1 MSSERDKM
9 FIDEAKRIIDSAN
22 EKKIVL
28 RVLGAI
34 AFRLHCPKF
43 RHILENIRHITD
55 IDLVAYGK
63 QMNQV
68 EKYFIDLGYE
78 LRPPSFAALAAR
90 RRIFYDRDRGIVV
103 DVFFDKL
110 EMCHVIDFKGRLEV
124 DYPTIPLAEMLLEKL
139 QIVQITE
146 KDVKDVIILLREHE
160 IGERDDETI
169 NAKYIAKI
177 FAKDWGFYYTATT
190 NLKKIKQLLGPF
202 DALTDEDKKDVESK
216 IDKLLDIIEKEPKS
230 LGWKMR
236 AKIGTKKIWYRK
248 VEEIEFPEELEH

>member
-9 FIDEAKRIIDSAN
+9 FIDEAKRIIDTAN
-22 EKKIVL
+22 EKGIVL

-43 RHILENIRHITD
+43 RHILESMRCITD
-55 IDLVAYGK
+55 IDLMAYGK
-63 QMNQV
+63 QMNKV
-68 EKYFIDLGYE
+68 EKHFIDLGYE
-78 LRPPSFAALAAR
+78 MRPPSFAALAAR
-90 RRIFYDRDRGIVV
+90 RRIFYDRKRSIVV

-110 EMCHVIDFKGRLEV
+110 EMCHDIDFKGRLEI

-160 IGERDDETI
+160 IGENDNDVI

-190 NLKKIKQLLGPF
+190 NLKKIKQLLKDF
-202 DALTDEDKKDVESK
+202 DALTDEDKKIVESR
-216 IDKLLDIIEKEPKS
+216 IDKLLNIIEKEPKS